1 MKCSRRDIQYS
12 HVVCFNGLYTE
23 NEQSRTNHFFFVLFH
38 AGESDFYSNRCITI
52 YPYVNIDTQFK
63 NDLQS
68 MGVNSILMFC
78 NV

>member
-12 HVVCFNGLYTE
+12 HVVCFNGSVLK
-23 NEQSRTNHFFFVLFH
+23 RTVAHQQFFVLFH
-38 AGESDFYSNRCITI
+38 AGESDFNSKRCITI